1 MSLLASKTMTR
12 LTILITAILFSI
24 AAMSAR
30 TIQGEVRSDND
41 STVVVG
47 ATCRLMSGTQFING
61 VTTDEN
67 GVFDISTTLKSKLIL
82 EISMTGFNTTE
93 IVIES
98 DKNVNVGTVY
108 LSEGIALDEVQ
119 VTANSMIDSKG
130 RTIIFPSGSDVKA
143 SSTAISL
150 FQKLPLAGLEANPI
164 NRSLSVDGGTPVILI
179 NGVPS
184 TIDDFNALQPKD
196 IVKIEFSRITPARYA
211 DRGNSG
217 FLNITLKKRNDGGQ
231 VYIWGRSSVNTVF
244 VDGNVRA
251 SYHQGPSQF
260 TLSYN
265 PSWRNYQ
272 QVFDNK
278 TESYIGND
286 FRVNLEEHDRNPFNY
301 HYHNIGFKYDYSPNV
316 NTLLSATFRMTPSY
330 NKSRSLANTFDSY
343 LGEYENH
350 NLTTSKN
357 LAPSLD
363 LFFKRDF
370 NEQNALEI
378 QMVGTVSSSDYRRN
392 NEFFYSDRPTSEYV
406 MDVDSRRRSLISEI
420 NYTHSFSDKTS
431 LSAGYQ
437 NTVSHSTN
445 TYHTTDY
452 KPVLTENNN
461 YVYARLGQQ
470 IGRVYFSVATGA
482 KLYWIKND
490 LNKRHFIRNL
500 TTAQISWNISQKWSL
515 AGAFQYSP
523 SIPSLSALTDYPQQ
537 QSPYLISNGNPN
549 LKVSQNFLYQLMPSF
564 QYKKFSASLLM
575 NYRHI
580 GDFVMDDMFYLGD
593 KMFLSQSINARKY
606 WYAGANLNLK
616 LNNIY
621 GFGANVNIGLE
632 HYETMGE
639 NWCHHLTSFDAS
651 FTVWWNKGPYT
662 ISYWRKI
669 PGKYLSGNYVGKD
682 ENGDALRFEYQPNKH
697 WTFEASWMYMFDKKG
712 TKYPAWG
719 YSSVNPYYR
728 ERYIK
733 NNGNM
738 IVLSVS
744 YSADFGSIFRSSRRS
759 LNNSD
764 NGSSLLKM

>member
-1 MSLLASKTMTR
+1 MTR
-12 LTILITAILFSI
+12 FTILIAAIFLSI
-24 AAMSAR
+24 VNMSAR
-30 TIQGEVRSDND
+30 TIQGEVRSDKD
-41 STVVVG
+41 STVVIG
-47 ATCRLMSGTQFING
+47 ATCRLMSGSQFING
-61 VTTDEN
+61 VTTDYN
-67 GVFDISTTLKSKLIL
+67 GEFAISTALKSKLIL
-82 EISMTGFNTTE
+82 EISMTGFNPTE

-98 DKNVNVGTVY
+98 DNSVNVGTVY
-108 LSEGIALDEVQ
+108 LSEGVTLDEVQ
-119 VTANSMIDSKG
+119 VTANSMVDAKG
-130 RTIIFPSGSDVKA
+130 RTIVFPAGSDVKA

-164 NRSLSVDGGTPVILI
+164 NRTLTVDGGTPVILI

-184 TIDDFNALQPKD
+184 SIDDFNALQPKD
-196 IVKIEFSRITPARYA
+196 IAKIEFSRITPARYA

-231 VYIWGRSSVNTVF
+231 VYIWGRSAVNTAF
-244 VDGNVRA
+244 VDGNLRA

-260 TLSYN
+260 TLSYD

-272 QVFDNK
+272 QVFDNT
-278 TESYIGND
+278 TESYIGDD
-286 FRVNLEEHDRNPFNY
+286 FRVNLEEHDRDPFNY
-301 HYHNIGFKYDYSPNV
+301 HYHNIGFKYDYSPDV
-316 NTLLSATFRMTPSY
+316 NTLFSATFRMTPSY
-330 NKSRSLANTFDSY
+330 NKSRSLANTADSY

-350 NLTTSKN
+350 NLTSVKD

-363 LFFKRDF
+363 LFFKKDF
-370 NEQNALEI
+370 NDRNALEV
-378 QMVGTVSSSDYRRN
+378 QVVGTLSSSDYRRN
-392 NEFFYSDRPTSEYV
+392 NQYFYDDGSTSGYV

-420 NYTHSFSDKTS
+420 SYIHQFSDKTS
-431 LSAGYQ
+431 LSTGYQ

-445 TYHTTDY
+445 KYLTTDY

-470 IGRVYFSVATGA
+470 IGKVYFSVATGV

-537 QSPYLISNGNPN
+537 QSPYLISNGNPD
-549 LKVSQNFLYQLMPSF
+549 LKVSQNFRYQLMPSY

-575 NYRHI
+575 TYRHV
-580 GDFVMDDMFYLGD
+580 GDFVMNDMFYLGD
-593 KMFLSQSINARKY
+593 KMFLSQSINAKKS
-606 WYAGANLNLK
+606 WYAGANLNMK
-616 LNNIY
+616 LNGIY
-621 GFGANVNIGLE
+621 GFGVNVNIGVD

-639 NWCHHLTSFDAS
+639 NWCHHLTSFDGS
-651 FTVWWNKGPYT
+651 FTLWWNKGPYT

-669 PGKYLSGNYVGKD
+669 PGKYLNGNYVGRD
-682 ENGDALRFEYQPNKH
+682 ENGDALGFEYQPDKH
-697 WTFEASWMYMFDKKG
+697 WTFGASWMYMFEKKG

-738 IVLSVS
+738 VVLSVS
-744 YSADFGSIFRSSRRS
+744 YSTDFGSIFRSSRRS
-759 LNNSD
+759 LNNEI
-764 NGSSLLKM
+764 GRAHV